1 MNRYATAAIQLRGIH
16 ELLTKMLDQMK
27 AAAHKDMNRVAPG
40 IWIHKDYRDLSDC
53 LNNLPI
59 P

>member
-1 MNRYATAAIQLRGIH
+1 MNKYAAAIQLRCIH

-27 AAAHKDMNRVAPG
+27 AAAHKDMKEVAPG

-53 LNNLPI
+53 LNDLQLP
-59 P
+59 